1 MTHKDLKHAVHP
13 KQITLHNQGGDFR
26 LVDCIHGSIITVSI
40 VLVICVMIVIS
51 FAADR
56 CTADDLLQQTD
67 AVLELII
74 VVVSKSLLMDLTST
88 TNTLLYITISLAM
101 NA

>member
-13 KQITLHNQGGDFR
+13 KQITLHNQGGNFR
-26 LVDCIHGSIITVSI
+26 FVGCIHGSIITVSI
-40 VLVICVMIVIS
+40 VLVICIMIVIS
-51 FAADR
+51 FAVDR

-74 VVVSKSLLMDLTST
+74 VVVSESLLMDLTLT
-88 TNTLLYITISLAM
+88 RNTLLYITISLAM